1 MPRPE
6 RAVLDA
12 FAAGLEARLDRANPP
27 GAHPDAPALHRL
39 NRTEYANAIRDLL
52 AIEVDVKTLLP
63 SDDSNEGFDNL
74 AEALTVSP
82 SLVQGYV
89 AAAMKISRQA
99 VGDRSVA
106 PSQVT
111 YSAPGQQTH
120 DKHIEGLPLG
130 TRGGLLVN
138 HLFPLD
144 AEYEFSVG
152 GAGGGGGLG
161 GSALDVTIDG
171 EPIAVRTPRS
181 FRQTVS
187 AGPHRIGLAL
197 VDRQRG
203 AGVDEGFS
211 DFRVDSA
218 FTPAGR
224 RPDRHHHRPLQR
236 HGHRIDPE
244 PEEGV
249 RLPSGGAGRGSAVR
263 PPHRLDAGAP
273 GVPPA
278 TGAGRR
284 GHADGLLSRGARGRR
299 LRDRHPAR
307 GGAHPG
313 RAQVRLPHRARAGG
327 RGGRADLRHQ
337 RPRPGL
343 AALVLPLEL
352 DSGRSA
358 ARPGRARPPLESH
371 RAGTAGRADAEGP
384 EVRRPGA
391 QLLGPVALSAR
402 ARQRAVGGAKLR
414 RQPAPVLPPRDRA
427 ALRQHPAR
435 GPAAHHAP
443 RRRLHVR
450 GRAPRPPLRHPERLR
465 QLLPPGDA
473 GAREPAPRACSG
485 TAAC

>member
-1 MPRPE
+1 M
-6 RAVLDA
+6 LDA
-12 FAAGLEARLDRANPP
+12 FAAALEARLDRANPP

-52 AIEVDVKTLLP
+52 AIEVDVKALLP
-63 SDDSNEGFDNL
+63 SDDSNEGFDNI

-99 VGDRSVA
+99 VGDRSAA

-111 YSAPGQQTH
+111 YSAPGRQTH
-120 DKHIEGLPLG
+120 DKHIDGLPLG

-171 EPIAVRTPRS
+171 EPITVRNPRS

-218 FTPAGR
+218 FTPPGGVQTVTITGPFNASR
-224 RPDRHHHRPLQR
+224 
-236 HGHRIDPE
+236 HRIDPE

-249 RLPSGGAGRGSAVR
+249 RLPAGGASRGGAVR
-263 PPHRLDAGAP
+263 PPDRLDAGAP

-284 GHADGLLSRGARGRR
+284 GHADGLLSRRARGRR
-299 LRDRHPAR
+299 LRHRHPACA
-307 GGAHPG
+307 GPHPG
-313 RAQVRLPHRARAGG
+313 RAQVRLPHRAGAGG
-327 RGGRADLRHQ
+327 HGGRTDLRHQ
-337 RPRPGL
+337 RPRAGL

-352 DSGRSA
+352 DSRTISCSTSPSA
-358 ARPGRARPPLESH
+358 AASRIAPSWHSRSH
-371 RAGTAGRADAEGP
+371 G
-384 EVRRPGA
+384 
-391 QLLGPVALSAR
+391 
-402 ARQRAVGGAKLR
+402 
-414 RQPAPVLPPRDRA
+414 
-427 ALRQHPAR
+427 
-435 GPAAHHAP
+435 
-443 RRRLHVR
+443 
-450 GRAPRPPLRHPERLR
+450 
-465 QLLPPGDA
+465 
-473 GAREPAPRACSG
+473 C
-485 TAAC
+485 